1 MKPLAPA
8 ATDLLSHRKGVV
20 VMGALIFLAVF
31 AIVVTVAGLAGWTAD
46 SRVYPRWRKPSDLP
60 HVPPHVQ

>member
-8 ATDLLSHRKGVV
+8 ATELLTHRKGVV

-46 SRVYPRWRKPSDLP
+46 SRTYPRWRKSTVT
-60 HVPPHVQ
+60 HYVPPRVQ